1 MSTLKTVNEFL
12 NEHNVKPILGVTV
25 PIFSNALSKLM
36 QERNLGEPL
45 RAEKN
50 NSKMFPVELLIEY
63 FEANKEKL
71 RPK

>member
-1 MSTLKTVNEFL
+1 MSENKTVSEFL
-12 NEHNVKPILGVTV
+12 NAAGAKPILGVTI

-36 QERNLGEPL
+36 LERNLGEPA

-50 NSKMFPVELLIEY
+50 NSKMFPVELLTEY
-63 FEANKEKL
+63 FTANANKL